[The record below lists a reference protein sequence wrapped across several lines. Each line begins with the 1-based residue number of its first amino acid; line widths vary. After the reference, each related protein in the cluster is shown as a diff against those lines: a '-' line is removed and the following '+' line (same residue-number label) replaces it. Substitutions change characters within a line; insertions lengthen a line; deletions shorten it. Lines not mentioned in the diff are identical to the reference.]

1 VVRRDIL
8 AGEKAHCL
16 DYVLVPGL
24 CAGDGCV
31 LVGFVNYV
39 YFVSFRDTNS
49 SGFGR
54 CHVKRG
60 EVIESIEDVA
70 SMEQEIKA
78 DCGREVLIMNF
89 QLMSES
95 PQEKG

>member
-1 VVRRDIL
+1 MVRRDIL
-8 AGEKAHCL
+8 ARQAANIL
-16 DYVLVPGL
+16 DRVLVPGV